1 MTSGNPGNKHGQA
14 GWGEV
19 NTELEVTP
27 GLLALPPP
35 GAQPA
40 LPSGLWALLSSPVFM
55 VALLLGFL

>member
-1 MTSGNPGNKHGQA
+1 MTSGNPGNKHAQA

-19 NTELEVTP
+19 NPKLGVTP
-27 GLLALPPP
+27 GLLVLQPL

-40 LPSGLWALLSSPVFM
+40 LPSGLWALLSSPLFM